1 MASKK
6 EVNLKCC
13 VFFLSIAVSGILCE
27 DGSVQ
32 IVDKTPKL
40 EYCTFFNN
48 RKPTYQPD
56 LKNCTWFS
64 ERSCCRQAEIAA
76 TFGKVKPLPG
86 ATEGCQQM
94 INYLM
99 CYICAPRQNHFY
111 KRERLSVCESFCNL
125 ILEACGQAIL
135 KGETIGN
142 LYDNGKDFCESRRFE
157 VVSLDV
163 AEKNCFDF
171 DVQWDSQV
179 ETSADYPD
187 KEVDVTMA
195 FSKPAAVLAGTAAVA
210 AGVHTVY
217 PYWYRDIQETRSTKA
232 REEIFKSCVQ
242 SKTLFV
248 DLFEEVAD
256 KTPYKP
262 FVIYNDTLYSYGDI
276 EVMAN
281 KMAYFVEQHGLK
293 INDTVA
299 IMMYNEPAY
308 IWTVL
313 GLGKLG
319 IKCALIN
326 YKLRSDSL
334 LHCIGICDCKV
345 LLVGEGNDLVQA
357 VTDVS
362 SSLID
367 KQMMIWSIG
376 NKDCPETITKID
388 DELRMSK
395 SNRPPR
401 DGRRTI
407 TYSDPVV
414 YIFTSGTT
422 GATLVLSSK
431 FSVRHFWEICCK
443 HDATVILH
451 VGELCRFL
459 LSAPEKP
466 EDRMNKV
473 RCIIGNGLQADIW
486 NKFVQRFGITTVVE
500 LYGGTDLQTFFCVN
514 DEVAKVGAV
523 GKFSPLLKKRAGFEL
538 VKCNYETVQPIRN
551 SKGLCIPVKLGEP
564 GLLLSLM
571 PDITKY
577 YGYQGNR
584 QLSEQKLVRNILKK
598 GDVYINSGD
607 LLILD
612 KDYYLYFFDRL
623 GDTFRWRGENVST
636 SEVAQVMT
644 SYVGVQE
651 ANVYGVKV
659 PGHNGRA
666 GMAAVVLEDGHQNF
680 DFKKFYAYL
689 HSKLPSYACPVFLR
703 ISEKLDMTGTL
714 KYTKTGLVKEGFD
727 PAIIDDVI
735 FVMVTNIKTYAML
748 DDEKYKHII
757 TGDARL

>member
-1 MASKK
+1 
-6 EVNLKCC
+6 
-13 VFFLSIAVSGILCE
+13 
-27 DGSVQ
+27 
-32 IVDKTPKL
+32 
-40 EYCTFFNN
+40 
-48 RKPTYQPD
+48 
-56 LKNCTWFS
+56 
-64 ERSCCRQAEIAA
+64 
-76 TFGKVKPLPG
+76 
-86 ATEGCQQM
+86 
-94 INYLM
+94 
-99 CYICAPRQNHFY
+99 
-111 KRERLSVCESFCNL
+111 
-125 ILEACGQAIL
+125 
-135 KGETIGN
+135 
-142 LYDNGKDFCESRRFE
+142 
-157 VVSLDV
+157 
-163 AEKNCFDF
+163 
-171 DVQWDSQV
+171 
-179 ETSADYPD
+179 
-187 KEVDVTMA
+187 MA

-210 AGVHTVY
+210 AGVHAAY

-281 KMAYFVEQHGLK
+281 KMAYFVKQHGLK

-345 LLVGEGNDLVQA
+345 LLVGEGDDLVQA

-362 SSLID
+362 SSLMD

-422 GATLVLSSK
+422 GLPKAVKFAHIRLVAGAYRFRDYIHTNDVVYVPTPLFHSASFNIGFGNTVAAGATIVLSPK
-431 FSVRHFWEICCK
+431 FSVRRFWEICCK
-443 HDATVILH
+443 HDVTVILH

-466 EDRMNKV
+466 EERMHKV
-473 RCIIGNGLQADIW
+473 RCMIGNGLQADIW

-500 LYGGTDLQTFFCVN
+500 MYGGTDLQTFFCVN

-523 GKFSPLLKKRAGFEL
+523 GKFSPLLKKRAEFEL

-564 GLLLSLM
+564 GLLLSVM
-571 PDITKY
+571 HNIKRY

-584 QLSEQKLVRNILKK
+584 QLSEQKLVRNVLKE

-636 SEVAQVMT
+636 SEVAQVMM

-651 ANVYGVKV
+651 SNVYGVKV
-659 PGHNGRA
+659 AGHNGRA
-666 GMAAVVLEDGHQNF
+666 GMAAVVLKDGHQNF

-727 PAIIDDVI
+727 PAIIDDII
-735 FVMVTNIKTYAML
+735 FVMDTNNRTYAML
-748 DDEKYKHII
+748 DDEKYKHIV
-757 TGDARL
+757 TGVARL